1 MPAIGFPYNFLRG
14 LSDFWQRFF
23 ADADQLEALYK
34 GTAIQIGQAYLDLM
48 STVLGVSLRDAIAL
62 DREYY
67 RMLAIREDDIR
78 FVEGATPSQNR
89 WAYALPDP
97 VVSFASIDNRVVEP
111 TLSLEPNIDYDVV
124 DRVVLFKV
132 DPTNPL
138 GDGLPLNG
146 MARRSIDISVGGRFT
161 DSAVGDWTLALVS
174 KGDTIRILDIGTD
187 GTQRKRSDHPIV
199 LVRTNALYVS
209 DDAPLEAPTTGVVYA
224 ILRVPANAQV
234 QAESFTLSGSP
245 LSATLAH
252 TRIDQGSVRV
262 FAKAPGGNDVVEGVD
277 YTVNYEHGKIYALT
291 AWQGS
296 PGPYG
301 IDYTWR
307 KEVYPP
313 FGVSP
318 RTSTTGVIVASTST
332 VRVLQIAAW
341 CPDTYV
347 DRRTLANNFGAMI
360 GREGE
365 SSEVYRAFLTGI
377 FQLYILGPVLERLES
392 ALNVVLNLPVVRDDG
407 EVYQSTDTF
416 DPAIDRIFTLRPST
430 NQIAAYEFPK
440 GTPLRTDLVA
450 GQVLASFEPLTT
462 AVAVTDYVQTPQ
474 WWYGERIPAELFT
487 PINGVVPSVGRRT
500 AREFYVLHVVGAA
513 DQPQVGDPGLI
524 VGADENG
531 VGVGSPGWT
540 PGHPVFRHRMAFVL
554 MDRYLKFHTFS
565 VKFDALALSA
575 TTGTAFAQS
584 LEDLNKLVLSAKPA
598 HTYVFTTPSTFF
610 KDEIEVQ
617 DILEFIRRVGSDI
630 FGPDKVI
637 FTDDIPVVGAGIWNV
652 GDYFKYELWTSL
664 TAFPVAAVPVVLA
677 NAPAPPRRRRLVR
690 VFVDGFI
697 GGRRL
702 VENVDYTVDYTNCT
716 VTRLTAWT
724 STTVNVQYR
733 QLNIGNLADAPIGLG
748 DMPLLVNGVDPALI
762 TAAFDPSAAGWDGVT
777 TPPTA
782 PRDIG
787 LVERALI
794 VSAHP

>member
-1 MPAIGFPYNFLRG
+1 MPAIGFPYNFIRG

-34 GTAIQIGQAYLDLM
+34 GTAIQIGQAYLDYM
-48 STVLGVSLRDAIAL
+48 STVLGVSLRDAVAL

-67 RMLAIREDDIR
+67 HMLAIREDDIR
-78 FVEGATPSQNR
+78 FVEGTSPALNR
-89 WAYALPDP
+89 WALSLPDP
-97 VVSFASIDNRVVEP
+97 LVEFASIDNRVVEP
-111 TLSLEPNIDYDVV
+111 TLSLEPLIDYELV
-124 DRVVLFKV
+124 DRVVYFKV
-132 DPTNPL
+132 DPTNPT
-138 GDGLPLNG
+138 GNGLPLNG
-146 MARRSIDISVGGRFT
+146 MARRSLDVAVGGQFT
-161 DSAVGDWTLALVS
+161 DAVVADWVFALVR
-174 KGDTIRILDIGTD
+174 KGDMIRILDVGTD

-199 LVRTNALYVS
+199 LVRPQALYVS
-209 DDAPLEAPTTGVVYA
+209 EDTPFVAPATNVIYA
-224 ILRVPANAQV
+224 VLRVPPNAKV
-234 QAESFTLSGSP
+234 VAESFTLTGSP

-277 YTVNYEHGKIYALT
+277 YTINYEHGKIYALT

-313 FGVSP
+313 SGVSP
-318 RTSTTGVIVASTST
+318 RTSTTGVIVAAAST

-341 CPDTYV
+341 CPDSLV
-347 DRRTLANNFGAMI
+347 DRRTLANNFGAFI
-360 GREGE
+360 GREE
-365 SSEVYRAFLTGI
+365 ASTEAYRAFLEGI

-407 EVYQSTDTF
+407 EIYQSTDLF
-416 DPAIDRIFTLRPST
+416 DPLVDRIFTLRPASGQT
-430 NQIAAYEFPK
+430 AVYEFPK
-440 GTPLRTDLVA
+440 GTPLRDDLVA
-450 GQVLASFEPLTT
+450 GQELQSFEPLTT
-462 AVAVTDYVQTPQ
+462 AVHVTDYVQTPQ
-474 WWYGERIPAELFT
+474 WWYGEVIPRELFS
-487 PINGVVPSVGRRT
+487 PIGGVTPSVNRRT
-500 AREFYVLHVVGAA
+500 ARAFYVLHVVGAP
-513 DQPQVGDPGLI
+513 DEPQVGDPGLI
-524 VGADENG
+524 VGANEDG
-531 VGVGSPGWT
+531 FVPP

-554 MDRYLKFHTFS
+554 MDRYLKYHTFS
-565 VKFDALALSA
+565 VKFDATALSA
-575 TTGTAFAQS
+575 TTGSAFAQS
-584 LEDLNKLVLSAKPA
+584 LDDLNNLVLSAKPS
-598 HTYVFTTPSTFF
+598 HTYVFTTPSSTFR
-610 KDEIEVQ
+610 DEIGVEEEAISF
-617 DILEFIRRVGSDI
+617 DRLVGSRVY
-630 FGPDKVI
+630 GPDKVI
-637 FTDDIPVVGAGIWNV
+637 FTDAIPVVGAGVWNA
-652 GDYFKYELWTSL
+652 GDYFKYELWTAN

-677 NAPAPPRRRRLVR
+677 NAPAPPRRRRLVM
-690 VFVDGFI
+690 VFVDGDV

-702 VENVDYTVDYTNCT
+702 VENVDYTVDYDNCT
-716 VTRLTAWT
+716 ITRLTVWT
-724 STTVNVQYR
+724 SSTVNVTYR

-748 DMPLLVNGVDPALI
+748 DMPLLINGVDPALI